1 MDEPIFIIG
10 SDGKLTS
17 VQKNTYDREAQLQ
30 QLINDHPELIPGMGD
45 IGEGESIRWLL
56 VQREAGI
63 PREDGGS
70 DWWSI
75 DHILVDQFA
84 TPTFVEVKRASD
96 TRVRR
101 EVVAQMLDYV
111 ANATLYW
118 QPGTLQGWFISQDGD
133 PDQRLLEFL
142 DEAELSPENFWP
154 RVDENLRSGRV
165 RCVFV
170 ADSIPDSLIR
180 LVEFLNEHLR
190 LTEVYAVELPQYV
203 SADQLPGVRLI
214 VPKLIGNT
222 TRAIANKSEVPSAPK
237 RQWDEESFFADLGER
252 SDPTCVTLCH
262 EILEWTRAQGVRVT
276 YGNGK
281 IDGSMILVAGPPP
294 NGYVFASI
302 WTDGK
307 IEIDLQYV
315 RRSPTFQEDEARRE
329 VIRRFNQIQDVSID
343 EENHSRRPNLPLALF
358 VDDPQRRELIAILS
372 WMADR
377 LRSEIEK

>member
-17 VQKNTYDREAQLQ
+17 VQKNTYDREAELQ

-45 IGEGESIRWLL
+45 IGEGGSIRWLL

-63 PREDGGS
+63 PREDRGS

-101 EVVAQMLDYV
+101 EVMAQMLDYV

-118 QPGTLQGWFISQDGD
+118 QPGTLEGWFSSQDED
-133 PDQRLLEFL
+133 PEQRLLDFL
-142 DEAELSPENFWP
+142 DGAELGPENFWS

-203 SADQLPGVRLI
+203 SSDQLPGVRVI

-222 TRAIANKSEVPSAPK
+222 TRAIANKNEGPSATK

-252 SDPTCVTLCH
+252 SDSACVTLCR
-262 EILEWTRAQGVRVT
+262 EILEWARAQGVRAVH
-276 YGNGK
+276 GNGNVY
-281 IDGSMILVAGPPP
+281 GSMILVVGPPP
-294 NGYVFASI
+294 NGYVFVSI
-302 WTDGK
+302 WSNGK

-315 RRSPTFQEDEARRE
+315 RRSLAFREDETRRE
-329 VIRRFNQIQDVSID
+329 VIRKFNQIPGVSID
-343 EENHSRRPNLPLALF
+343 EASRSRRPNIPLALF
-358 VDDPQRRELIAILS
+358 VDDPARHELFAILS
-372 WMADR
+372 WMAER
-377 LRSEIEK
+377 LRSDLVE

>member
-17 VQKNTYDREAQLQ
+17 VQKNTYDREAELQ

-45 IGEGESIRWLL
+45 IGEGGSIRWLL

-118 QPGTLQGWFISQDGD
+118 QPGTLEGWFNSQDEE

-142 DEAELSPENFWP
+142 DDAELSPENFWP

-170 ADSIPDSLIR
+170 AYSIPESLIR

-203 SADQLPGVRLI
+203 SADQLPGVRVI

-252 SDPTCVTLCH
+252 SDPACVALCR
-262 EILEWTRAQGVRVT
+262 EILEWAQAQGVRVT

-281 IDGSMILVAGPPP
+281 VYGSMFLAAGPHPDA
-294 NGYVFASI
+294 YVFSSL
-302 WTDGK
+302 WSSGHL
-307 IEIDLQYV
+307 EIDLQYV
-315 RRSPTFQEDEARRE
+315 RRSPAFQENDTRLE
-329 VIRRFNQIQDVSID
+329 VLRKFNKIPGVSID
-343 EENHSRRPNLPLALF
+343 EARHSLRPNLRLALF
-358 VDDPQRRELIAILS
+358 VDDPARHELFAIPS
-372 WMADR
+372 WMAER
-377 LRSEIEK
+377 LWTELAE

>member
-10 SDGKLTS
+10 SDGKLAS
-17 VQKNTYDREAQLQ
+17 VQKNSYDREAELQ

-45 IGEGESIRWLL
+45 IGEGGSIRWLL

-118 QPGTLQGWFISQDGD
+118 QPGTLEGWFNSQDED
-133 PDQRLLEFL
+133 SDQRLLEFL
-142 DEAELSPENFWP
+142 DDAELSPENFWS
-154 RVDENLRSGRV
+154 RVDENLRAGRV

-203 SADQLPGVRLI
+203 SADQLPGVRVI

-222 TRAIANKSEVPSAPK
+222 TRAIASKSEVPSAPK

-252 SDPTCVTLCH
+252 SDSACVTLCR
-262 EILEWTRAQGVRVT
+262 EILEWAQAQGVRVT
-276 YGNGK
+276 DGNGK
-281 IDGSMILVAGPPP
+281 RDGSMVLVAGPPP
-294 NGYVFASI
+294 NGYVFASL
-302 WTDGK
+302 WSSGHLG
-307 IEIDLQYV
+307 IDLQYV
-315 RRSPTFQEDEARRE
+315 RRSPAFREDDTRLE
-329 VIRRFNQIQDVSID
+329 VLRKFNKIPGVSID
-343 EENHSRRPNLPLALF
+343 EARHSMRPSLPLALF
-358 VDDPQRRELIAILS
+358 VDDPARHELFAILS
-372 WMADR
+372 WVTER
-377 LRSEIEK
+377 LRSDLTA

>member
-10 SDGKLTS
+10 SDGKLAS
-17 VQKNTYDREAQLQ
+17 VQKNTYDREAELQ

-45 IGEGESIRWLL
+45 IGESKSIRWLL

-118 QPGTLQGWFISQDGD
+118 QPGTLEGWFSSQDEE

-142 DEAELSPENFWP
+142 DDAELSPENFWS

-203 SADQLPGVRLI
+203 SADQLPGVRVI

-252 SDPTCVTLCH
+252 SDPACVALCR
-262 EILEWTRAQGVRVT
+262 EILEWTRVQGVRVV

-281 IDGSMILVAGPPP
+281 IYGSMILVAGPPP

-302 WTDGK
+302 WSYGK

-315 RRSPTFQEDEARRE
+315 RRSPAFQEDETRRE
-329 VIRRFNQIQDVSID
+329 VIRKFNRIPGVSID
-343 EENHSRRPNLPLALF
+343 EASHSLRPNLPLTLF
-358 VDDPQRRELIAILS
+358 VDDPARHELFAILS
-372 WMADR
+372 WMTER
-377 LRSEIEK
+377 LRSDLTA

>member
-10 SDGKLTS
+10 SDGKLAS
-17 VQKNTYDREAQLQ
+17 VQKNTYDREAELQ

-45 IGEGESIRWLL
+45 IGEGGSLRWLL

-118 QPGTLQGWFISQDGD
+118 QPGTLEGWFNSQDEE
-133 PDQRLLEFL
+133 PDRRLLEFL
-142 DEAELSPENFWP
+142 DDAELSPENFWS

-203 SADQLPGVRLI
+203 SADQLPGVRVI

-222 TRAIANKSEVPSAPK
+222 TRAIANKSEQPSAPK

-252 SDPTCVTLCH
+252 SDLACVTLCR
-262 EILEWTRAQGVRVT
+262 EILEWTRVQGVRVV

-281 IDGSMILVAGPPP
+281 RDGPRNPSV
-294 NGYVFASI
+294 
-302 WTDGK
+302 
-307 IEIDLQYV
+307 DLTQYPT
-315 RRSPTFQEDEARRE
+315 RSPSALKTSYNASTTITSKVTRISRDVQFQFKQGERLKIASEEHDYCLTAQEHSPCSPRTSSVSSLTNRSHDY
-329 VIRRFNQIQDVSID
+329 IQEPS
-343 EENHSRRPNLPLALF
+343 NSR
-358 VDDPQRRELIAILS
+358 
-372 WMADR
+372 
-377 LRSEIEK
+377 K

>member
-17 VQKNTYDREAQLQ
+17 VQKNSHDREAQLQ
-30 QLINDHPELIPGMGD
+30 QLISDHPELIPGMGD
-45 IGEGESIRWLL
+45 STDALSIRWLL

-118 QPGTLQGWFISQDGD
+118 QPGTLQGWFNSQEGD
-133 PDQRLLEFL
+133 PNQRLLEFL
-142 DEAELSPENFWP
+142 DETELSPENFWS

-170 ADSIPDSLIR
+170 ADSIPDSLVR

-203 SADQLPGVRLI
+203 RADQLPGVKVI

-222 TRAIANKSEVPSAPK
+222 TRAIANKSETPAAPK
-237 RQWDEESFFADLGER
+237 RQWDEEHFFADLYER
-252 SDPTCVTLCH
+252 SDPACTTLCRD
-262 EILEWTRAQGVRVT
+262 ILEWARVQGVRVT

-281 IDGSMILVAGPPP
+281 RDGSMIFAAGPPSSY
-294 NGYVFASI
+294 YVFASM
-302 WTDGK
+302 WSSGS

-315 RRSPTFQEDEARRE
+315 RHSPAFQEDDSRRE
-329 VIRRFNQIQDVSID
+329 VIRKFNQIPGVSID
-343 EENHSRRPNLPLALF
+343 ETKSSLRPNLPLALF
-358 VDDPQRRELIAILS
+358 IEQPARQELIAILS
-372 WMADR
+372 WMTER
-377 LRSEIEK
+377 LQSEVER

>member
-10 SDGKLTS
+10 SDGNLTS
-17 VQKNTYDREAQLQ
+17 VQKNTYDREAELQ

-70 DWWSI
+70 AWWSI

-118 QPGTLQGWFISQDGD
+118 QPGTLEGWFNSQDEE

-142 DEAELSPENFWP
+142 DDAELSPENFWS

-170 ADSIPDSLIR
+170 PDSIPDSLIR

-203 SADQLPGVRLI
+203 SADQLPGVRVI

-222 TRAIANKSEVPSAPK
+222 SRAIANKSEVPSAPK

-252 SDPTCVTLCH
+252 SDSACVTLCR
-262 EILEWTRAQGVRVT
+262 EILEWTRVQGVRVV

-281 IDGSMILVAGPPP
+281 RDGSMILVAGPPP
-294 NGYVFASI
+294 NGYVFASL
-302 WTDGK
+302 WSSGG

-315 RRSPTFQEDEARRE
+315 RRSPSFQEDETRLE
-329 VIRRFNQIQDVSID
+329 VIRKFNQIPGVSID
-343 EENHSRRPNLPLALF
+343 EGRHSLRPNLPLALF
-358 VDDPQRRELIAILS
+358 VDDPARHELFAILS
-372 WMADR
+372 WMAGR
-377 LRSEIEK
+377 LLSDLTE